1 MFRPTIPNTSG
12 DRPLMVIIR
21 RSITRKSALDSGS
34 ARVFTSE
41 ASSAALDGAVGAGV
55 QVGSATRSIRT
66 TIFSIAMVSMTS
78 MVAGRSKVGVPGR
91 TTRVTDWGFL
101 TPMVRCP
108 IATVGPPA
116 RAGEP
121 AADSLAD
128 RDMPRRGGRRSI
140 GRIPVATSAET
151 SVETPGTV
159 EILAPVLS
167 NRGPLLNNA
176 VHRLSGLA
184 PGASHR
190 DIPAGTTARSA
201 ESSRAARPG
210 NRATMAT
217 PAWERSELSLPVVEQ
232 RRRHEV
238 PVRLAAA
245 GGDRR

>member
-1 MFRPTIPNTSG
+1 
-12 DRPLMVIIR
+12 MVIIR
-21 RSITRKSALDSGS
+21 RSITRKSALDLGL

-55 QVGSATRSIRT
+55 RVGSATRSIRT

-78 MVAGRSKVGVPGR
+78 MVAGRSKAGVPGR
-91 TTRVTDWGFL
+91 TIRVTGWGFL

-128 RDMPRRGGRRSI
+128 RDMPRRGDRRSI
-140 GRIPVATSAET
+140 GRIPVET

-159 EILAPVLS
+159 EISAPVLS
-167 NRGPLLNNA
+167 SRGPLLNNA

-190 DIPAGTTARSA
+190 DIPAGTTARSV